1 MGRDRSRGRT
11 RRARPPIVWVLVPS
25 VATDDPTLAWY
36 NDFSQGHAEF
46 ERAFA
51 ALGMPWK
58 WQPVTM
64 ADYRDVIAEIARPP
78 RTHTPVV
85 FNLCDGDEAKGVP
98 GVSVIRGLEEHG
110 LPYTGSNEAFYRDTT
125 SKIDMKVTFDAT
137 GVPTSPW
144 AIVSSDDV
152 DPRALFRRIGRPL
165 IVKPAVSAGSMGIS
179 VRSVVSTGRQLR
191 AQLRRLEE
199 GFHGWDLAS
208 DGILVER
215 FIQGSEFTTLIVG
228 SATDPANA
236 RIYPAVERI
245 FYADLPPEEQFLS
258 FDRLWET
265 FEEEAPVS
273 DEDALWEYAP
283 APAALQDRIREVS
296 WAAYAATGGHGYGRV
311 DLRLDAATGEL
322 FVLEVNAQCGLSED
336 ENFTSI
342 GAILRFAGQPYHGLV
357 REIIDEALAPR
368 SASRRLTA

>member
-1 MGRDRSRGRT
+1 MGRDRSRGRI
-11 RRARPPIVWVLVPS
+11 RRARPPLVWVLVPS
-25 VATDDPTLAWY
+25 VTTDDPTLDWY

-51 ALGMPWK
+51 ALGMAWK

-64 ADYRDVIAEIARPP
+64 ADYRAVIAEIARPQ
-78 RTHTPVV
+78 RTHAPVV
-85 FNLCDGDEAKGVP
+85 FNLCDGDETKGVP
-98 GVSVIRGLEEHG
+98 GVSVIRCLEEHG
-110 LPYTGSNEAFYRDTT
+110 LPYTGSNESFYRGTT
-125 SKIDMKVTFDAT
+125 SKIDMKVAFDAT

-144 AIVSSDDV
+144 SVVSSEDV
-152 DPRALFRRIGRPL
+152 DARALFRRLGRPL

-191 AQLRRLEE
+191 AQLRRLEH

-208 DGILVER
+208 GGLFVER
-215 FIQGSEFTTLIVG
+215 FIEGPEFTTLVVG
-228 SATDPANA
+228 SAADPANA

-245 FYADLPPEEQFLS
+245 FYADLPAREKFLS

-265 FEEEAPVS
+265 FEEEDPVS
-273 DEDALWEYAP
+273 DDDALWEYDP
-283 APAALQDRIREVS
+283 APAGLQERIRDIS

-311 DLRLDAATGEL
+311 DLRMDAATGEL

-336 ENFTSI
+336 ENYTSI
-342 GAILRFAGQPYHGLV
+342 GAILRVAKAPYHALV
-357 REIIDEALAPR
+357 REIIDEALTPR
-368 SASRRLTA
+368 SARRRMSA

>member
-1 MGRDRSRGRT
+1 
-11 RRARPPIVWVLVPS
+11 
-25 VATDDPTLAWY
+25 
-36 NDFSQGHAEF
+36 
-46 ERAFA
+46 
-51 ALGMPWK
+51 
-58 WQPVTM
+58 
-64 ADYRDVIAEIARPP
+64 
-78 RTHTPVV
+78 
-85 FNLCDGDEAKGVP
+85 
-98 GVSVIRGLEEHG
+98 
-110 LPYTGSNEAFYRDTT
+110 
-125 SKIDMKVTFDAT
+125 
-137 GVPTSPW
+137 
-144 AIVSSDDV
+144 
-152 DPRALFRRIGRPL
+152 
-165 IVKPAVSAGSMGIS
+165 MGIS